1 MSRII
6 ARKRLGNTT
15 EDITFITNGPSANSF
30 AVMDGYEVLIVPSS
44 PRGIWVPPGKSFDLR
59 GLGILVA
66 PRGIAYLESEG
77 LFVVNDIRQRSTLFL
92 ADIKG
97 QPMGT
102 RTIQYPDGYMPQH
115 LEGITTRKSRTGEQL
130 IMSALQ
136 LNPTLESRLEVLD
149 LVDRSTYQTVLEIR
163 PDKPVGVSFVTG
175 VCSITAPRLPPTP
188 AFPLLVSF
196 DNIIQRINS
205 DGHLIGEPVE
215 VEEANSIE
223 GLVQMGTNFFAADAH
238 AGQLFGFDQKLNRL
252 PDLDR
257 KYKIGVGL
265 FNSAGLTWNPSTDQH
280 LLISSS
286 VDRPPTNLLMSTLPP
301 SLDSASL
308 LVDLPAGGF
317 GFARRMTYVP
327 EDKLIAVAHNM
338 NPQAILLFDNSGV
351 LVETIVLTVGRPLAI
366 TYIPTTSEFVVRVT
380 DPGKEQTL
388 FVLSRSGKLVRTI
401 DLSGTDIRSVAAL
414 TFFNPDHKSGG
425 QFLIVD
431 APTPNDPTIV
441 NLAFLTDFDGV
452 PLTKLDYRQELGIL
466 LPSDV
471 ATITTGENAGALSIV
486 DRTSNEVVVFVPDE

>member
-15 EDITFITNGPSANSF
+15 EDITFITNGPFANFF
-30 AVMDGYEVLIVPSS
+30 AVMDGYEVLAVSSS
-44 PRGIWVPPGKSFDLR
+44 PRDIRLPRKLVDLR
-59 GLGILVA
+59 DLGILVA

-92 ADIKG
+92 ADVKG
-97 QPMGT
+97 QPIGT
-102 RTIQYPDGYMPQH
+102 RNIQYPDGFMPQH
-115 LEGITTRKSRTGEQL
+115 LEGITTRKSGSGEQL
-130 IMSALQ
+130 IMSAIQ
-136 LNPTLESRLEVLD
+136 LGPTLESRLEVLD
-149 LVDRSTYQTVLEIR
+149 LVERSTYQTVQEIR
-163 PDKPVGVSFVTG
+163 PDKPVGTSFVSG
-175 VCSITAPRLPPTP
+175 VSSIAGKFP
-188 AFPLLVSF
+188 ANFPFPLLVSF
-196 DNIIQRINS
+196 DNFIQRINS
-205 DGHLIGEPVE
+205 EGHLIGEPSE
-215 VEEANSIE
+215 VEANFE
-223 GLVQMGTNFFAADAH
+223 GLAQVGTNFFAADAR
-238 AGQLFGFDQKLNRL
+238 AGQLLGFDQNLKRL
-252 PDLDR
+252 PELDR

-265 FNSAGLTWNPSTDQH
+265 FNSAGLTWNASTDQH
-280 LLISSS
+280 LLVSAS
-286 VDRPPTNLLMSTLPP
+286 VDRPTSLLMSTLPP

-308 LVDLPAGGF
+308 LIDLPAGGF
-317 GFARRMTYVP
+317 GSPRRMTYVP

-351 LVETIVLTVGRPLAI
+351 LVETIVLAVGRPLAI

-380 DPGKEQTL
+380 DQGKERML

-414 TFFNPDHKSGG
+414 TFFNPDHRSGG

-431 APTPNDPTIV
+431 APFPPTDPIV
-441 NLAFLTDFDGV
+441 NMAFITDFNGV
-452 PLTKLDYRQELGIL
+452 PLNKLDYRQELGIL

>member
-15 EDITFITNGPSANSF
+15 EDITFITKGPFANSF
-30 AVMDGYEVLIVPSS
+30 AVMDGYEVLVVPSS
-44 PRGIWVPPGKSFDLR
+44 RKEIWLPPGKSFDLR

-92 ADIKG
+92 ADIEG

-102 RTIQYPDGYMPQH
+102 RNIQYPARFPPQH
-115 LEGITTRKSRTGEQL
+115 LEGITTRKSANGEQL
-130 IMSALQ
+130 IMVALQ
-136 LNPTLESRLEVLD
+136 QSPTLESRLEVLD
-149 LVDRSTYQTVLEIR
+149 LIDKSTYKTVQEIH
-163 PDKPVGVSFVTG
+163 PDKPVGTSFVSG
-175 VCSITAPRLPPTP
+175 VSSITGRFPAPL
-188 AFPLLVSF
+188 AVQFLVSL
-196 DNIIQRINS
+196 DNFIQRINS
-205 DGHLIGEPVE
+205 DGHLIGDPIE
-215 VEEANSIE
+215 VVEANSIE
-223 GLVQMGTNFFAADAH
+223 GLVQVGTNFFAADAF
-238 AGQLFGFDQKLNRL
+238 AGQLFGFDQNLKRL
-252 PDLDR
+252 PELDR

-265 FNSAGLTWNPSTDQH
+265 FNSAGLTWNASTDQF
-280 LLISSS
+280 LLVSSS
-286 VDRPPTNLLMSTLPP
+286 VDRPTSLLMSTLPP

-317 GFARRMTYVP
+317 GSPRRMTYVP
-327 EDKLIAVAHNM
+327 EDKLIAVAHS
-338 NPQAILLFDNSGV
+338 NPPAILLFDNSGV
-351 LVETIVLTVGRPLAI
+351 LVETIVCSVGRPLAI
-366 TYIPTTSEFVVRVT
+366 AYIPTTSEFVVRVT
-380 DPGKEQTL
+380 DPGKERIL

-414 TFFNPDHKSGG
+414 TFFNPDHRSGG

-431 APTPNDPTIV
+431 APFPPTDPIV
-441 NLAFLTDFDGV
+441 NMAFITDFNGV
-452 PLTKLDYRQELGIL
+452 PLNKLNYRQELGIL